1 MADKFIQSLD
11 DKNQYMD
18 LVSCGLIC
26 YKCGNA
32 VEASAVGKSVILKP
46 NKRACLC
53 DSCKIVKVMETEYNS
68 NLNIEGDR

>member
-1 MADKFIQSLD
+1 MKDKFIQSLD

-18 LVSCGLIC
+18 LVNSGLIC

-32 VEASAVGKSVILKP
+32 VEASAIGKSRIVKP
-46 NKRACLC
+46 NKRVCLC
-53 DSCKIVKVMETEYNS
+53 DSCKTVKVMETEYNS